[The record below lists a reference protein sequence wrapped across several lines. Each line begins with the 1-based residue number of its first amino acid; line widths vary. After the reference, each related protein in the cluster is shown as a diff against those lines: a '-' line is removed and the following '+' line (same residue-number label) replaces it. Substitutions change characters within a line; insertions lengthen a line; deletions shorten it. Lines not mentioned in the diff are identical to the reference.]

1 MPFMKVSL
9 FRCRKRARAVL
20 RQSGIAPVI
29 AALVF
34 LSFFAFLG
42 LCNLCERLV
51 LAVPTLPRGIA
62 YVIAVAASVLICV
75 LLLAPLSLG
84 TDAFIL
90 ECLRHG
96 RADYSIFLS
105 FYTARKRYLAAIAR
119 MLSRFL
125 RFFGFLLL
133 LWAVLALGEAVASSL
148 YSGGDAVRAT
158 LVLCITVLFFALT
171 LLFWISSA
179 ARLFLTDAILASSPL
194 LTHRQARALSAL
206 LTRAYRAKIVC
217 HALSFLPLFLLSFLL
232 LGIPLMCVIPYE
244 RASRNEMALQL
255 LKS

>member
-20 RQSGIAPVI
+20 RRSGIAPVI
-29 AALVF
+29 AALTF

-42 LCNLCERLV
+42 LCALCERLM
-51 LAVPTLPRGIA
+51 LAVPSLPRSVS
-62 YVIAVAASVLICV
+62 YVISVAASVLIGV

-84 TDAFIL
+84 IDAFVL
-90 ECLRHG
+90 EHLRHG
-96 RADYSIFLS
+96 KADYSILLS
-105 FYTARKRYLAAIAR
+105 FYTARKRYRAATAR

-125 RFFGFLLL
+125 RFFGFTLL
-133 LWAVLALGEAVASSL
+133 LWAVLALGGAVASSL
-148 YSGGDAVRAT
+148 YLGGDAVRAT
-158 LVLCITVLFFALT
+158 LVLCVTVLFFALT
-171 LLFWISSA
+171 LLFWILSA
-179 ARLFLTDAILASSPL
+179 ARLFLTDAVLASSPL
-194 LTHRQARALSAL
+194 LTHRQAKALSAL

-244 RASRNEMALQL
+244 RVSRNEMALRL
-255 LKS
+255 LKG